1 MHAKEEQET
10 AICQRE
16 WLLHDIMPPML
27 HRLREHLETSLSILS
42 KQTKMDSLP
51 LTTSKNDSIKGL
63 ITLSG
68 THINTAELQIKLTP
82 HQETAVKATIEET
95 APYFLEQAQQG
106 RNYIGLATKRVRTMS
121 EPLTKQAAVELLD
134 DLCKLIDRARSSFEY
149 PSEAALFPY
158 KVCHPKYF
166 SPPLKQDLVIEFFI
180 QDVFIVCNVY
190 CLDYNTTRGNKFSS
204 DSPVF
209 VTYKDKNATVV
220 DQAKTKTQ
228 SPMLTELKASLQSI
242 RGLCQIYKQMLL
254 QIEV

>member
-1 MHAKEEQET
+1 
-10 AICQRE
+10 
-16 WLLHDIMPPML
+16 
-27 HRLREHLETSLSILS
+27 
-42 KQTKMDSLP
+42 MDSLP